1 VLLLLPSQAMA
12 EQDWTPSTVMQGHL
26 QSHVSQGFMTAME
39 LVACRVPEDPVF
51 PSPVYGYV
59 VTFLA
64 FYERGF
70 GVPSHQF
77 LHWLLQYYDLELHN
91 LTPSGPY
98 TMLPLVLRGRPT
110 WD

>member
-1 VLLLLPSQAMA
+1 VLLLLTSQAMA

-51 PSPVYGYV
+51 PSLVYGYV

-70 GVPSHQF
+70 GVPSHRF
-77 LHWLLQYYDLELHN
+77 LHWLL
-91 LTPSGPY
+91 
-98 TMLPLVLRGRPT
+98 
-110 WD
+110 